1 MEASLDNLNAR
12 FRRFADAA
20 ARFSEQIVE
29 TVTSTDREPSRTA
42 EVNVEIA
49 RTVFGKWS
57 IEILAVLYHIGT
69 VGFEEL
75 RRRLGSISPRVLS
88 QKLKVME
95 SQGLVER
102 SVKTSRPI
110 GVRYTLTEKGLTVAQ
125 LGEPVFL
132 FLRLRERT
140 SASNILPTGKMKI
153 PVSGFK

>member
-1 MEASLDNLNAR
+1 MEASLDNVNAR

-20 ARFSEQIVE
+20 AKFSEQIVE
-29 TVTSTDREPSRTA
+29 TFASTEGEPLRTA

-75 RRRLGSISPRVLS
+75 RRRLGAISPRVLS

-95 SQGLVER
+95 SQALVER
-102 SVKTSRPI
+102 SVKISRPI
-110 GVRYTLTEKGLTVAQ
+110 GVRYSLTEKGLTVAQ

-132 FLRLRERT
+132 YLRLRKRT
-140 SASNILPTGKMKI
+140 SVSDKQPSGKLKI
-153 PVSGFK
+153 PVIGFK

>member
-12 FRRFADAA
+12 FRRFADMAA
-20 ARFSEQIVE
+20 KFSEQIVE
-29 TVTSTDREPSRTA
+29 TVAGTDREPLRRA

-49 RTVFGKWS
+49 RTIFGKWS

-75 RRRLGSISPRVLS
+75 RRRLGAISPRVLS

-95 SQGLVER
+95 SQALVER
-102 SVKTSRPI
+102 SVKISRPI
-110 GVRYTLTEKGLTVAQ
+110 GVRYSLTEKGLTVAQ

-132 FLRLRERT
+132 YLR
-140 SASNILPTGKMKI
+140 
-153 PVSGFK
+153 FKKRFT